1 MRRRDLF
8 LAAAGSAALWPNA
21 ARLAAAEPGGARAA
35 VGSFELDEIP
45 LSELAAGLA
54 QGRWSSE
61 GLTELYL
68 SRIEAIDR
76 AGPKL
81 NAIIELHSKALELA
95 RTLDQERQAGHVRGA
110 LHGIPILVKDNI
122 ETGDGMAT
130 SAGSLA
136 LADWRSPKDA
146 FVIERLRAAGALILG
161 KTNLSEW
168 ANFRSTHSI
177 SGWSGRGGQTLNP
190 YALDRT
196 PSGSS
201 SGSGAAA
208 SASLCAAAVGSETDG
223 SITGPASF
231 NGLVGLKPTR
241 GLISRSGIVPLSH
254 SQDTAGPMA
263 RTVRDVALLLG
274 AMTGID
280 PSDTV
285 TLQSRGHIASDYSRF
300 LDPKGLKGA
309 RLGIARKFFADSAPL
324 DRYLST
330 CVAALKSAGAII
342 IDPADLPSHGKLS
355 DPEIEVLLYDF
366 KHDINRYLAR
376 LAADA
381 PARTLEALISF
392 NEQHR
397 EQEMPWFEQELF
409 IQAQAKGPL
418 TDPKYRKARA
428 DCLRLARTEGID
440 AVISKH
446 RLDAIVT
453 LTAGAP
459 WLIDRVN
466 GDGDTG
472 GCTTPAAVAGY
483 PHISVP
489 SGLYRGLP
497 IGLSFFASAWSEP
510 TLLRLAYAWEQATLA
525 RQPPSF
531 ATSAVTA

>member
-1 MRRRDLF
+1 MKRREF
-8 LAAAGSAALWPNA
+8 VLAAASGTALLQGASN
-21 ARLAAAEPGGARAA
+21 LSVAAAAA
-35 VGSFELDEIP
+35 TAAAIPEFELDEMP
-45 LSELAAGLA
+45 LAALASGLA
-54 QGRWSSE
+54 QGRWTSE
-61 GLTELYL
+61 RLTELYL
-68 SRIEAIDR
+68 ERIATVDG
-76 AGPKL
+76 AGPRL
-81 NAIIELHSKALELA
+81 NAIIELQPKALERA
-95 RTLDQERQAGHVRGA
+95 RALDQERQAGRVRGA
-110 LHGIPILVKDNI
+110 LHGIPILIKDNI

-136 LADWRSPKDA
+136 LANWRSPNDA
-146 FVIERLRAAGALILG
+146 FVIQQLRAAGALVFG

-208 SASLCAAAVGSETDG
+208 AASLCAAAVGSETDG

-231 NGLVGLKPTR
+231 NGLVGLKPTL
-241 GLISRSGIVPLSH
+241 GLISRNGIIPLSH

-263 RTVRDVALLLG
+263 RTVQDVALLLSG
-274 AMTGID
+274 MTGVD
-280 PSDTV
+280 PADAV
-285 TLQSRGHIASDYSRF
+285 TLDSRTHIAADYTRF
-300 LDPKGLKGA
+300 LDSKGLKGA
-309 RLGIARKFFADSAPL
+309 RLGVARKFFADSAPL
-324 DRYLST
+324 DRYLSE
-330 CVAALKSAGAII
+330 CVARLKAAGAEI
-342 IDPADLPSHGKLS
+342 IDPADLPSHGKLG
-355 DPEIEVLLYDF
+355 DPETEVLLHDF
-366 KHDINRYLAR
+366 KHDINQYLMR
-376 LAADA
+376 LPPDA

-397 EQEMPWFEQELF
+397 ELEMPKFEQELF
-409 IQAQAKGPL
+409 IQAQSKGPL
-418 TDPKYRKARA
+418 TDAGYRKARA

-453 LTAGAP
+453 LTTGAP

-466 GDGDTG
+466 GDSDTG

-510 TLLRLAYAWEQATLA
+510 TLLKLAYSWEQETLA
-525 RQPPSF
+525 RRRPGFF
-531 ATSAVTA
+531 AGVDF

>member
-1 MRRRDLF
+1 MKRRDLF
-8 LAAAGSAALWPNA
+8 LAAAGSAALWQSA
-21 ARLAAAEPGGARAA
+21 TKLAAGEPANAPA
-35 VGSFELDEIP
+35 PIGSFELDEIP

-61 GLTELYL
+61 RLMELYL
-68 SRIEAIDR
+68 ARIETIDR

-81 NAIIELHSKALELA
+81 NAIIELHPKALKLA
-95 RTLDQERQAGHVRGA
+95 RALDEERKAGKVRGA

-136 LADWRSPKDA
+136 LADWRSANDA
-146 FVIERLRAAGALILG
+146 FVIKQLRAAGALIFG

-190 YALDRT
+190 YALNRT

-208 SASLCAAAVGSETDG
+208 AASLCAAAVGSETDG

-231 NGLVGLKPTR
+231 NGLVGLKPTL
-241 GLISRSGIVPLSH
+241 GLISRSGIIPLSH
-254 SQDTAGPMA
+254 SQDTSGPMG
-263 RTVRDVALLLG
+263 RTVRDVALLLTG
-274 AMTGID
+274 MTGVD
-280 PSDTV
+280 AADEVTVPSRD
-285 TLQSRGHIASDYSRF
+285 HIATDYTRF
-300 LDPKGLKGA
+300 LDPRGLKGA
-309 RLGIARKFFADSAPL
+309 RLGVARKFFADSAPL
-324 DRYLST
+324 DRYLSECIAT
-330 CVAALKSAGAII
+330 LKAAGAEI
-342 IDPADLPSHGKLS
+342 IDPADLPSHGKLG
-355 DPEIEVLLYDF
+355 DPETEVLLYDF
-366 KHDINRYLAR
+366 KNDINHYLTR
-376 LAADA
+376 LPLDA
-381 PARTLEALISF
+381 PARTLEALIGF

-397 EQEMPWFEQELF
+397 AQEMPYFEQEQF

-418 TDPKYRKARA
+418 TEASYRKART
-428 DCLRLARTEGID
+428 DCLRLARAEGID
-440 AVISKH
+440 AVINKH

-453 LTAGAP
+453 LTAGPP

-466 GDGDTG
+466 GDSDTG

-489 SGLYRGLP
+489 SGLFRGLP

-510 TLLRLAYAWEQATLA
+510 TLLKLAYGWEQETLA
-525 RQPPSF
+525 RHRPTF
-531 ATSAVTA
+531 AASTDF